1 MITTS
6 HMFSCI
12 TGAVYATE
20 DGWVPDEYFDFG
32 NVTVRGYTFPPGN
45 RVYDYKMSA
54 GTSIASNNMVTMP
67 SLLTDS
73 HLISVQ
79 VHNLI
84 YLVSQLLKLNCS
96 MTQGQRLT
104 K

>member
-6 HMFSCI
+6 DMFSCI

-45 RVYDYKMSA
+45 RVYDYNMSA
-54 GTSIASNNMVTMP
+54 GTGIASNNMVIMP
-67 SLLTDS
+67 SSLTDS

-79 VHNLI
+79 VQNLI
-84 YLVSQLLKLNCS
+84 NLVSQLLKLNCS